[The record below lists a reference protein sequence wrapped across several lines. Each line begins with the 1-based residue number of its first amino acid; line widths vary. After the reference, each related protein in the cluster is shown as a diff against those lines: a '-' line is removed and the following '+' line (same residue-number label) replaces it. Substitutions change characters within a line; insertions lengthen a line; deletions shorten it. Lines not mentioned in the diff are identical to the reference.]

1 MATNQYFNLH
11 GTNTPEQRLI
21 ENLNIEAIKTF
32 GIDVH
37 YCPRTLNDEDTLM
50 GEDNTASYNSAHTI
64 EMYIKS
70 VDGFEGDGDFISK
83 FGLQIKDQVT
93 FTVARRRWAEL
104 NVQGDGRADAPHE
117 GDLIYFPTVSALFQI
132 LFVEDESVFYQTGG
146 LQVYDLLCEMFTY
159 SDQKLDT
166 GIEVIDA
173 IERAHSY
180 SIDFTMDTGN
190 GDYTIGEQV
199 YQGATF
205 AAATVKGEVG
215 SWNSTTKIL
224 NLFNMT
230 GNFSGT
236 VNIIEFPY
244 SITLEDDTTL
254 LLEDGSLST
263 PNSSTE
269 GNTIFETTASYSVS
283 SFDAQTS
290 AADTAATT
298 GNAEIEAA
306 ADAIIDFT
314 EGNPFGSL

>member
-21 ENLNIEAIKTF
+21 ENLSIEAIKTF
-32 GIDVH
+32 GIDVY

-93 FTVARRRWAEL
+93 FTVANRRWAEL

-117 GDLIYFPTVSALFQI
+117 GDLIYFPTTSALFQI
-132 LFVEDESVFYQTGG
+132 LFVEDEAIFYQTGA
-146 LQVYDLLCEMFTY
+146 LQTYDMLCEMFIY

-173 IERAHSY
+173 IERSHSY

-190 GDYTIGEQV
+190 GDYTIGETV
-199 YQGATF
+199 YQGASLS
-205 AAATVKGEVG
+205 AATVKGEVG

-236 VNIIEFPY
+236 VNIIESPY
-244 SITLEDDTTL
+244 SIALEDDTTL
-254 LLEDGSLST
+254 LLEDGSLIT

-269 GNTIFETTASYSVS
+269 GKPYFETSASYSVS

>member
-32 GIDVH
+32 GTDVY

-50 GEDNTASYNSAHTI
+50 GDDNTSSYNSAHTI

-70 VDGFEGDGDFISK
+70 VDGFEGEGDFISK
-83 FGLQIKDQVT
+83 FGLQIKDQIT

-104 NVQGDGRADAPHE
+104 NVQGEGRADAPAE
-117 GDLIYFPTVSALFQI
+117 GDLIYFPTTESLFQVM
-132 LFVEDESVFYQTGG
+132 FVEDESVFYQTGG
-146 LQVYDLLCEMFTY
+146 LQVYDLLCEMFFY
-159 SDQKLDT
+159 SDQSLNT

-173 IERAHSY
+173 IERAQSY
-180 SIDFTMDTGN
+180 SIDFTMNTGSGN
-190 GDYTIGEQV
+190 YTVGEQV
-199 YQGATF
+199 YQGASL
-205 AAATVKGEVG
+205 AAATVKGEVS
-215 SWNSTTKIL
+215 SWNATDKLL
-224 NLFNMT
+224 NLINMT

-236 VNIIEFPY
+236 VNIVG
-244 SITLEDDTTL
+244 D
-254 LLEDGSLST
+254 
-263 PNSSTE
+263 SS
-269 GNTIFETTASYSVS
+269 GASYSIS

-290 AADTAATT
+290 AADTAASAD
-298 GNAEIEAA
+298 NAEIEAA

>member
-32 GIDVH
+32 GIDVY

-70 VDGFEGDGDFISK
+70 IDGFEGEGDFISK
-83 FGLQIKDQVT
+83 FGIQIKDQIT

-104 NVQGDGRADAPHE
+104 NVQGEGRADAPAG
-117 GDLIYFPTVSALFQI
+117 GDLIYFPTTGSLFQVM
-132 LFVEDESVFYQTGG
+132 FVEDESIFYQTGG
-146 LQVYDLLCEMFTY
+146 LQVYDLLCEMFFY
-159 SDQKLDT
+159 SDQSLNT

-173 IERAHSY
+173 IERAQSY
-180 SIDFTMDTGN
+180 SIDFTMNTGSGN
-190 GDYTIGEQV
+190 YTVGEQV
-199 YQGATF
+199 YQGASL
-205 AAATVKGEVG
+205 AAATVKGEVS
-215 SWNSTTKIL
+215 SWNAADKVL
-224 NLFNMT
+224 NLINMT

-236 VNIIEFPY
+236 VNIVGDSSSATY
-244 SITLEDDTTL
+244 SIT
-254 LLEDGSLST
+254 
-263 PNSSTE
+263 
-269 GNTIFETTASYSVS
+269 
-283 SFDAQTS
+283 SFDAQDS
-290 AADTAATT
+290 AADTQETAS
-298 GNAEIEAA
+298 NVEIEAA

>member
-32 GIDVH
+32 GIDVY

-70 VDGFEGDGDFISK
+70 VDGFEGEGDFISK

-173 IERAHSY
+173 IERAQSY

-236 VNIIEFPY
+236 VNIYQYPY

-254 LLEDGSLST
+254 LLEDGSLIT

-269 GNTIFETTASYSVS
+269 GNTIFESGASYSIS

>member
-70 VDGFEGDGDFISK
+70 VDGFEGEGDFISK

-104 NVQGDGRADAPHE
+104 NVQGDGRVEAPHE
-117 GDLIYFPTVSALFQI
+117 GDLIFFPTTEALFQV
-132 LFVEDESVFYQTGG
+132 LFVEDEAVFYQTGA
-146 LQVYDLLCEMFTY
+146 LQTYDMLCEMFTY

-173 IERAHSY
+173 IERAQSY

-236 VNIIEFPY
+236 VNIYQYPY

-254 LLEDGSLST
+254 LLEDGSLIT

-269 GNTIFETTASYSVS
+269 GNTIFESGASYSIS

-290 AADTAATT
+290 AADTAAPAD
-298 GNAEIEAA
+298 NEEIEAA